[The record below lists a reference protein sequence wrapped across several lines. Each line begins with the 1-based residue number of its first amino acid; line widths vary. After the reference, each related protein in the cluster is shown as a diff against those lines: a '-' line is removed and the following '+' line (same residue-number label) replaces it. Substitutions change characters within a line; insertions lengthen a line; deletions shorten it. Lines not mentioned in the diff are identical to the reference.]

1 MAQVYSWEEVQKHTE
16 VGDCW
21 IVIDDKV
28 FDVSEFMVKHPGG
41 RWIILEQAGKDA
53 SAALRRTIHSE
64 IAFEKLF

>member
-21 IVIDDKV
+21 IVIDSKV

-53 SAALRRTIHSE
+53 SAAFRRTIHSE
-64 IAFEKLF
+64 IAFDKLF

>member
-21 IVIDDKV
+21 IVIDGKV

-53 SAALRRTIHSE
+53 SAAFRRTIHSE
-64 IAFEKLF
+64 IAFDKLF